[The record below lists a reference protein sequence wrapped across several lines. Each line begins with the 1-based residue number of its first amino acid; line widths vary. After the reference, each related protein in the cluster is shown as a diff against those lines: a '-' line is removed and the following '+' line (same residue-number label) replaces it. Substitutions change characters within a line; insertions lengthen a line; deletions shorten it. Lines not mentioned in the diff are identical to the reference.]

1 MARTG
6 NDKAG
11 IEMTKS
17 GIKISNDAEAV
28 NFREIRMGNI
38 APNTLYRSS
47 HPIKD
52 DKQEPV
58 ISMLASTARIA
69 AIINLSDFASE
80 IKRKAFFAP
89 WYNKLLK
96 NNRVIAL
103 GIDFSQTS
111 EYFQKKLKKGL
122 QFIINTEGP
131 WLIHCHAGVDR
142 TGFVSI
148 VLEALMGA
156 TLDEIIHDYLQ
167 SFNSIFDS
175 SIYGEVNK
183 GDTLVVMQLLSA
195 MGNYV
200 PINDQ
205 NLQAVAENYLLKT
218 IKLSVVEIDLLK
230 RKLARNTE

>member
-1 MARTG
+1 
-6 NDKAG
+6 
-11 IEMTKS
+11 MTKS
-17 GIKISNDAEAV
+17 GIIISGDAGSV
-28 NFREIRMGNI
+28 NFREISMGNI

-52 DKQEPV
+52 DRQEPV
-58 ISMLASTARIA
+58 ISMLASSARIA
-69 AIINLSDFASE
+69 AVINLSDFDAE

-103 GIDFSQTS
+103 GMDFSQTG

-131 WLIHCHAGVDR
+131 WLIHCHAGIDR
-142 TGFVSI
+142 TGFVCI
-148 VLEALMGA
+148 VLESLMGA
-156 TLDEIIHDYLQ
+156 TLDEIINDYLQ

-175 SIYGEVNK
+175 DIYGQVNK
-183 GDTLVVMQLLSA
+183 GDSHVVMQILSA
-195 MGNYV
+195 MGDYM

-205 NLQAVAENYLLKT
+205 NLQAIAEYYLIT
-218 IKLSVVEIDLLK
+218 AIKLSAAEIDLLK
-230 RKLARNTE
+230 RKLAGIN